1 MPIFFVR
8 TFSTFLDHE
17 PLKHYLSHTWFTS
30 RFQQTLEVSKVSD
43 HFRNRKNCLITWKN
57 QNEIFEGMKVKKVG
71 IKLKIYI
78 FWLNFQSITLIFNW
92 KASKCILHQ
101 SIPISICIG
110 KQNPIDRWENYMLI
124 SLGWVLTIQWK
135 LSGVNREWL
144 VDYRLQTR
152 ALFEKSLRAL
162 SKPLCEIESLTVL
175 IEMKSP

>member
-8 TFSTFLDHE
+8 AFSTFFDHE

-30 RFQQTLEVSKVSD
+30 HFQQTLEVSKVSD
-43 HFRNRKNCLITWKN
+43 HFRNGKKLPNYLKKTKWNIWGNEGEESRNKIKNLH
-57 QNEIFEGMKVKKVG
+57 
-71 IKLKIYI
+71 

-92 KASKCILHQ
+92 KASKCIFHQ

-135 LSGVNREWL
+135 LSGVNRDWL